1 MKGNILIRCIG
12 ALLMEEPWFRWVPG
26 MVDCDHRRVIVPMPG
41 IDALRVVQLGEDDV
55 VESQSMAPPN
65 ICDFATWACIIAL
78 SDGKMLTDD
87 LLTNCFS
94 EIEAIQNPDLAT
106 IKRRAAAHLG
116 FTLSDN
122 GGDA

>member
-12 ALLMEEPWFRWVPG
+12 ALLMEEPWFHWVPG
-26 MVDCDHRRVIVPMPG
+26 MADCDHRRVIVPMYG
-41 IDALRVVQLGEDDV
+41 GEKLRVVQLGEDDV
-55 VESQSMAPPN
+55 VEALTMAPPN
-65 ICDFATWACIIAL
+65 ICDFATWACMIAL
-78 SDGKMLTDD
+78 SDGKMLSDD
-87 LLTNCFS
+87 LLGDCFA

-116 FTLSDN
+116 FTLSND